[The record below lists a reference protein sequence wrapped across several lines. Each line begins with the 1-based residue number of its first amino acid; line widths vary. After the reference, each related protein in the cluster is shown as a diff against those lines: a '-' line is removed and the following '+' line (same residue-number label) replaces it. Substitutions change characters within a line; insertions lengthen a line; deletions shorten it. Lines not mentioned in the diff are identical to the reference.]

1 MKLKNPIKLPKIKKK
16 FKYGMAGLLIVFMTG
31 SAFYNPSEKY
41 FEIAKNLD
49 IFATLF
55 KEVNTW
61 YVDDVTPSKLM
72 KTGIDAML
80 ASLDPYT
87 NYISED
93 QIEDYRTMTTGEY
106 SGIGASVGTRD
117 GRILIMMPL
126 EGFAADKAGI
136 KVGDEIVAI
145 DGISLKDK
153 TYDQTSQL
161 LKGQAKTNVILSI
174 KRYGNENPIDITIT
188 REKIQT
194 YNVPYYGMV
203 TENIG
208 MIKLTDFTRD
218 ASKEVNDALLAL
230 KAQGA
235 EKIIFDVRGNPG
247 GLLDEAVKISNI
259 FVEKGKEI
267 VSTKG
272 KVKDWNK
279 TYNGLSE
286 ATDTQIPLVV
296 LTSSTSASAA
306 EIVSG
311 VIQDYDRGV
320 LIGENTYGKGLVQ
333 ATRSLSYNSKLKVTI
348 AKYYIP
354 SGRCIQAIDYSQR
367 NEDGSVGKMPDS
379 LRVPFK
385 TAAGRIVYD
394 GGGVKPDVT
403 IEHDRFAPITQTLF
417 LKGLLFDYANKYYFE
432 HKTIAEA
439 KKFKLTETE
448 YQDFIKWLAK
458 KEYDYTTNVEKMI
471 KELEEVAQKEDS
483 YEALKP
489 QINEFKKSIAHNKEN
504 DLRNHKA
511 EIIEFLEQEI
521 VKRYYL
527 ERGEM
532 EATFDD
538 DQDIKEAIQV
548 LNNPERY
555 KKILSAK

>member
-1 MKLKNPIKLPKIKKK
+1 MKLRLLRLPKVKKK
-16 FKYGMAGLLIVFMTG
+16 FKYGVAGLLIVFITG

-61 YVDDVTPSKLM
+61 YVDDVTPAKLM

-106 SGIGASVGTRD
+106 SGIGAQVGTRD
-117 GRILIMMPL
+117 GRILITMPL

-153 TYDQTSQL
+153 TYEETSQL
-161 LKGQAKTNVILSI
+161 LKGQAKTDVVLSI
-174 KRYGNENPIDITIT
+174 KRYGIEKPIDITVT

-203 TENIG
+203 TPTIG

-218 ASKEVNDALLAL
+218 ASKEVNDALLVL
-230 KAQGA
+230 KAKGA

-259 FVEKGKEI
+259 FVEKGREI

-296 LTSSTSASAA
+296 LTSGTSASAA

-354 SGRCIQAIDYSQR
+354 SGRCIQAIDYAHR
-367 NEDGSVGKMPDS
+367 NEDGSVGKVADS
-379 LRVPFK
+379 LRMPFK
-385 TAAGRIVYD
+385 TAAGRTVYD
-394 GGGVKPDVT
+394 GGGVKPDVS
-403 IEHDRFAPITQTLF
+403 IEHDRYAPITQTLF

-432 HKTIAEA
+432 HKTIEEA
-439 KKFKLTETE
+439 KKFNLTDAE
-448 YQDFIKWLAK
+448 YNDFVKWLST
-458 KEYDYTTNVEKMI
+458 KEYDYTTKVEKMI
-471 KELEEVAQKEDS
+471 KELEEVAQTEDS
-483 YEALKP
+483 YDALKP
-489 QINEFKKSIAHNKEN
+489 KIDEFKKGIAHNKEN

-511 EIIEFLEQEI
+511 EIMELLEKEI
-521 VKRYYL
+521 ATRYYL
-527 ERGEM
+527 EKGEI

-538 DQDIKEAIQV
+538 DLDLKAAIEV
-548 LNNPERY
+548 LNDEARY
-555 KKILSAK
+555 KKILSAR

>member
-1 MKLKNPIKLPKIKKK
+1 MKLKLPKLKKR
-16 FKYGMAGLLIVFMTG
+16 FKYGIAGLLIVFITS

-61 YVDDVTPSKLM
+61 YVDDVTPATLM

-136 KVGDEIVAI
+136 KIGDEIMAI
-145 DGISLKDK
+145 DGISLADK
-153 TYDQTSQL
+153 TYDETSQL
-161 LKGQAKTNVILSI
+161 LKGQAKTDVVLSI
-174 KRYGNENPIDITIT
+174 KRYGNEKPIDITIT

-230 KAQGA
+230 KAKGA

-279 TYNGLSE
+279 TYNGLSK

-296 LTSSTSASAA
+296 LTSGTSASAA

-354 SGRCIQAIDYSQR
+354 SGRCIQAIDYAHR
-367 NEDGSVGKMPDS
+367 NEDGSVGKMADS
-379 LRVPFK
+379 LRMPFK
-385 TAAGRIVYD
+385 TAAGRLVYD
-394 GGGVKPDVT
+394 GGGVKPDIT
-403 IEHDRFAPITQTLF
+403 IDHDRFAPITQTLF
-417 LKGLLFDYANKYYFE
+417 LKGLLFDYANKYHFE
-432 HKTIAEA
+432 HKTITEA
-439 KKFKLTETE
+439 KKFNLTDTE
-448 YQDFIKWLAK
+448 YNSFVKWLSA
-458 KEYDYTTNVEKMI
+458 KEYDYTTKVEKMI

-483 YEALKP
+483 YDALKP
-489 QINEFKKSIAHNKEN
+489 KIDEFKKGIAHNKEN
-504 DLRNHKA
+504 DLRNHKTEIMELLER
-511 EIIEFLEQEI
+511 EIIT
-521 VKRYYL
+521 RYYL
-527 ERGEM
+527 ERGQM

-538 DQDIKEAIQV
+538 DLDLKAAIEV
-548 LNNPERY
+548 LNDEVRY
-555 KKILSAK
+555 KKILSVE

>member
-1 MKLKNPIKLPKIKKK
+1 MKLKLPQLKKR
-16 FKYGMAGLLIVFMTG
+16 FKYGIVGLLIVFVTG

-61 YVDDVTPSKLM
+61 YVDDVTPAKLM

-126 EGFAADKAGI
+126 EGFAADKAGVKI
-136 KVGDEIVAI
+136 GDEIIAI

-153 TYDQTSQL
+153 TYDETSQL
-161 LKGQAKTNVILSI
+161 LKGQARTDVVLSI
-174 KRYGNENPIDITIT
+174 KRYGNEKPIDITVT

-203 TENIG
+203 TPTIG

-218 ASKEVNDALLAL
+218 ANKEVKDALVAL
-230 KAQGA
+230 KAKGA

-272 KVKDWNK
+272 KVKEWNK
-279 TYNGLSE
+279 TYNGLAE

-367 NEDGSVGKMPDS
+367 NEDGSVGKMADS
-379 LRVPFK
+379 LRMPFK
-385 TAAGRIVYD
+385 TAAGRTVYD
-394 GGGVKPDVT
+394 GGGVKPD
-403 IEHDRFAPITQTLF
+403 ISIKHDRFAPITQTLF
-417 LKGLLFDYANKYYFE
+417 LKGLLFDYANKYHFE

-439 KKFKLTETE
+439 KAFNLTDSE
-448 YQDFIKWLAK
+448 YNNFIKWLSK
-458 KEYDYTTNVEKMI
+458 KEYDYTTKVEKMI
-471 KELEEVAQKEDS
+471 KELEKVAQKEDS
-483 YEALKP
+483 YEALQPK
-489 QINEFKKSIAHNKEN
+489 IDEFKKGIAHNKEN

-511 EIIEFLEQEI
+511 EIMELLEREI
-521 VKRYYL
+521 ATRYYL
-527 ERGEM
+527 ERGQM

-538 DQDIKEAIQV
+538 DLDMKAAIEV
-548 LNNPERY
+548 LNDEARY
-555 KKILSAK
+555 NKILSIQ

>member
-1 MKLKNPIKLPKIKKK
+1 MKLKLPLLKKK
-16 FKYGMAGLLIVFMTG
+16 FKYGIAGLLIVFFTG

-61 YVDDVTPSKLM
+61 YVDDVTPAKLM

-106 SGIGASVGTRD
+106 SGIGAEVGTRD

-136 KVGDEIVAI
+136 KIGDEIVAI

-153 TYDQTSQL
+153 TYEETSQL
-161 LKGQAKTNVILSI
+161 LKGQAKTNVILAI
-174 KRYGNENPIDITIT
+174 KRYGNDNPIDITVT

-259 FVEKGKEI
+259 FVEKGQEI

-296 LTSSTSASAA
+296 LTSGTSASAS
-306 EIVSG
+306 EIVAG

-354 SGRCIQAIDYSQR
+354 SGRCIQAIDYAHR
-367 NEDGSVGKMPDS
+367 NEDGSIGKMADS
-379 LRVPFK
+379 LRMPFK
-385 TAAGRIVYD
+385 TAAGRTVYD
-394 GGGVKPDVT
+394 GGGVKPDIS
-403 IEHDRFAPITQTLF
+403 IEHDRYAPITQTLF
-417 LKGLLFDYANKYYFE
+417 LKGLLFDYANKYHFE
-432 HKTIAEA
+432 HKTIVEA
-439 KKFKLTETE
+439 KKFNLTDVE
-448 YQDFIKWLAK
+448 YNDFIKWLSA
-458 KEYDYTTNVEKMI
+458 KEYDYTTKVEKMI
-471 KELEEVAQKEDS
+471 KDLEEVAQKEDS
-483 YEALKP
+483 YQALKP

-511 EIIEFLEQEI
+511 EIMELLEREI
-521 VKRYYL
+521 ATRYYL
-527 ERGEM
+527 ERGGM

-538 DQDIKEAIQV
+538 DLDMKAAIEV
-548 LNNPERY
+548 LNDEVRY
-555 KKILSAK
+555 KKILSVQ

>member
-1 MKLKNPIKLPKIKKK
+1 MKLKLPKLKLPKLKKR
-16 FKYGMAGLLIVFMTG
+16 FKYSIAGLLIVFMTG

-106 SGIGASVGTRD
+106 SGIGATVGTRD

-136 KVGDEIVAI
+136 KTGDEIIAI
-145 DGISLKDK
+145 DGISLADK
-153 TYDQTSQL
+153 TYDETSQL
-161 LKGQAKTNVILSI
+161 LKGQAKTDVILSI
-174 KRYGNENPIDITIT
+174 KRYGLEQPLDITVT

-203 TENIG
+203 TSTIG

-218 ASKEVNDALLAL
+218 ASKEVRDALLDL
-230 KAQGA
+230 KSQGA

-286 ATDTQIPLVV
+286 ATDTEIPLVV
-296 LTSSTSASAA
+296 LTSGTSASAA

-354 SGRCIQAIDYSQR
+354 SGRCIQAIDYANR

-379 LRVPFK
+379 LRMPFK

-394 GGGVKPDVT
+394 GGGVKPD
-403 IEHDRFAPITQTLF
+403 IAINHDFYAPVTQTLI

-432 HKTIAEA
+432 NKTIAEA
-439 KKFKLTETE
+439 KEFNLTNTE
-448 YQDFIKWLAK
+448 YDSFIKWLST
-458 KEYDYTTNVEKMI
+458 KEYDYTTKVEKMI
-471 KELEEVAQKEDS
+471 KHLEETAQKEDS

-489 QINEFKKSIAHNKEN
+489 QIDEFKKSIAHNKEN

-511 EIIEFLEQEI
+511 EIIELLEQEI
-521 VKRYYL
+521 AKRYYL

-538 DQDIKEAIQV
+538 DLDLKAAIEV
-548 LNNPERY
+548 LNDEAKY
-555 KKILSAK
+555 KKILSK

>member
-1 MKLKNPIKLPKIKKK
+1 MKLKLPKLKKK
-16 FKYGMAGLLIVFMTG
+16 FKYGIAGLLIVFMTG

-61 YVDDVTPSKLM
+61 YVDDVTPAKLM

-126 EGFAADKAGI
+126 AGFAADKAGI
-136 KVGDEIVAI
+136 KIGDEILAI
-145 DGISLKDK
+145 DGISLADK
-153 TYDQTSQL
+153 TYDETSQL
-161 LKGQAKTNVILSI
+161 LKGQAKTDVILSI
-174 KRYGNENPIDITIT
+174 KRYGNENPIDITVT

-230 KAQGA
+230 KAKGA

-296 LTSSTSASAA
+296 LTSGTSASAA

-354 SGRCIQAIDYSQR
+354 SGRCIQAIDYANR
-367 NEDGSVGKMPDS
+367 NEDGSVGKMADS
-379 LRVPFK
+379 LRMPFK
-385 TAAGRIVYD
+385 TAAGRLVYD
-394 GGGVKPDVT
+394 GGGVKPDIS
-403 IEHDRFAPITQTLF
+403 IEHDKYAPITQTLF
-417 LKGLLFDYANKYYFE
+417 LKSLLFDYANKYHFE

-439 KKFKLTETE
+439 KKFNLTDAE
-448 YQDFIKWLAK
+448 YNDFIKWLST
-458 KEYDYTTNVEKMI
+458 KEYDYTTKVEKMI
-471 KELEEVAQKEDS
+471 KDLEEVAQKEDS

-511 EIIEFLEQEI
+511 EIIELLEKEI
-521 VKRYYL
+521 ATRYYL
-527 ERGEM
+527 EQGAM

-538 DQDIKEAIQV
+538 DLDMKAAIEV
-548 LNNPERY
+548 LNDEVRY

>member
-1 MKLKNPIKLPKIKKK
+1 MKLKLSRFKKK
-16 FKYGMAGLLIVFMTG
+16 FKYGIAGLLIVFITG

-61 YVDDVTPSKLM
+61 YVDDVTPAKLM

-80 ASLDPYT
+80 ESLDPYT

-106 SGIGASVGTRD
+106 SGIGAQVGTRD
-117 GRILIMMPL
+117 GRILITMPL

-145 DGISLKDK
+145 DGISLEDK

-161 LKGQAKTNVILSI
+161 LKGQAKTDVVLSI
-174 KRYGNENPIDITIT
+174 KRYGNEKPIDITVT

-203 TENIG
+203 TEDIG

-230 KAQGA
+230 KAKGA

-296 LTSSTSASAA
+296 LTSGTSASAA

-354 SGRCIQAIDYSQR
+354 SGRCIQAIDYAHR
-367 NEDGSVGKMPDS
+367 NEDGSVGKVSDS
-379 LRVPFK
+379 LRMPFK
-385 TAAGRIVYD
+385 TAAGRLVYD
-394 GGGVKPDVT
+394 GGGVKPDIS
-403 IEHDRFAPITQTLF
+403 IEHDRYAPITQTLF
-417 LKGLLFDYANKYYFE
+417 MKGLLFDYANKYHFE
-432 HKTIAEA
+432 HKEIAEA
-439 KKFKLTETE
+439 KKFNLTDAE
-448 YQDFIKWLAK
+448 YDDFVKWLSA
-458 KEYDYTTNVEKMI
+458 KEYDYTTKVEKMI
-471 KELEEVAQKEDS
+471 KDLEEVAQKEDS
-483 YEALKP
+483 YETLKP
-489 QINEFKKSIAHNKEN
+489 KIEEFKKGIAHNKEN

-511 EIIEFLEQEI
+511 EIMELLEREI
-521 VKRYYL
+521 ATRYYL
-527 ERGEM
+527 ERGQM

-538 DQDIKEAIQV
+538 DLDMKAAIEV
-548 LNNPERY
+548 LNDEVRY
-555 KKILSAK
+555 KKILSVQ

>member
-1 MKLKNPIKLPKIKKK
+1 MKIKIPKLKLKKR
-16 FKYGMAGLLIVFMTG
+16 FKYGIAGLLIIFITS

-61 YVDDVTPSKLM
+61 YVDDVTPGKLM

-136 KVGDEIVAI
+136 KIGDEIVAI
-145 DGISLKDK
+145 DGISLADK
-153 TYDQTSQL
+153 TYDETSQL
-161 LKGQAKTNVILSI
+161 LKGQAKTDVVLSI
-174 KRYGNENPIDITIT
+174 KRYGNDKPIDITVT

-203 TENIG
+203 TEDIG

-218 ASKEVNDALLAL
+218 ASKEVNDALLDL
-230 KAQGA
+230 KSKGA
-235 EKIIFDVRGNPG
+235 KKIIFDVRGNPG

-259 FVEKGKEI
+259 FVEQGKEI

-286 ATDTQIPLVV
+286 ATDTEIPLVV
-296 LTSSTSASAA
+296 LTSGTSASAA

-311 VIQDYDRGV
+311 VMQDYDRGV

-354 SGRCIQAIDYSQR
+354 SGRCIQAIDYANR
-367 NEDGSVGKMPDS
+367 NEDGSVGKVADS
-379 LRVPFK
+379 LRKPFK

-394 GGGVKPDVT
+394 GGGVKPDIA

-417 LKGLLFDYANKYYFE
+417 LKGLLFDYANKYHFE
-432 HKTIAEA
+432 NKNIAEA
-439 KKFKLTETE
+439 KEFNLTDAE
-448 YQDFIKWLAK
+448 YNNFIKWLST
-458 KEYDYTTNVEKMI
+458 KEYDYTTKVEKMI
-471 KELEEVAQKEDS
+471 EDLEEAAQKEDS

-489 QINEFKKSIAHNKEN
+489 KIEEFKKGIAHNKEN
-504 DLRNHKA
+504 DLRNHKN
-511 EIIEFLEQEI
+511 EIIELLEMEI
-521 VKRYYL
+521 ASRYYL
-527 ERGEM
+527 ERGKM

-538 DQDIKEAIQV
+538 DLDIKAAIEV
-548 LNNPERY
+548 LNNEAKY
-555 KKILSAK
+555 KKILSTQ

>member
-1 MKLKNPIKLPKIKKK
+1 MKLKLPKLKKK
-16 FKYGMAGLLIVFMTG
+16 FKYGIAGLLIVLITS

-61 YVDDVTPSKLM
+61 YVDDVTPAKLM

-106 SGIGASVGTRD
+106 SGIGAEVGTRD

-136 KVGDEIVAI
+136 KVGDEIVGI
-145 DGISLKDK
+145 DGISLADK
-153 TYDQTSQL
+153 TYEETSQL
-161 LKGQAKTNVILSI
+161 LKGQAKTDVILSI
-174 KRYGNENPIDITIT
+174 KRYGNENPINITVT

-194 YNVPYYGMV
+194 HNVPYYGMV

-218 ASKEVNDALLAL
+218 ASKEVNDALLDL
-230 KAQGA
+230 KAKGA

-296 LTSSTSASAA
+296 LTSGTSASAS
-306 EIVSG
+306 EIVAG

-333 ATRSLSYNSKLKVTI
+333 ATRSLSYNSQLKVTI

-354 SGRCIQAIDYSQR
+354 SGRCIQAIDYAHR
-367 NEDGSVGKMPDS
+367 NEDGSAGKMADS
-379 LRVPFK
+379 LRMPFK
-385 TAAGRIVYD
+385 TAAGRTVYD
-394 GGGVKPDVT
+394 GGGVKPDIT

-417 LKGLLFDYANKYYFE
+417 LKGSIYLTMLINIILNTRQLQKLQNSNLL
-432 HKTIAEA
+432 
-439 KKFKLTETE
+439 
-448 YQDFIKWLAK
+448 
-458 KEYDYTTNVEKMI
+458 M
-471 KELEEVAQKEDS
+471 
-483 YEALKP
+483 
-489 QINEFKKSIAHNKEN
+489 
-504 DLRNHKA
+504 
-511 EIIEFLEQEI
+511 
-521 VKRYYL
+521 
-527 ERGEM
+527 
-532 EATFDD
+532 
-538 DQDIKEAIQV
+538 
-548 LNNPERY
+548 
-555 KKILSAK
+555 

>member
-1 MKLKNPIKLPKIKKK
+1 MKLKLPTLKKR
-16 FKYGMAGLLIVFMTG
+16 FKYGIAGLLIVFITS

-49 IFATLF
+49 VFATLF

-61 YVDDVTPSKLM
+61 YVDDVTPAKLM

-106 SGIGASVGTRD
+106 SGIGATVGTRD

-136 KVGDEIVAI
+136 KIGDEIVAI

-153 TYDQTSQL
+153 SYDETSQL
-161 LKGQAKTNVILSI
+161 LKGQAKTDVLLSI
-174 KRYGNENPIDITIT
+174 KRYGLEKPLDITVT

-194 YNVPYYGMV
+194 YNVPYSGMV
-203 TENIG
+203 TEDIG

-218 ASKEVNDALLAL
+218 ASKEVRDALLDL
-230 KAQGA
+230 KAKGA
-235 EKIIFDVRGNPG
+235 KKIIFDVRGNPG

-279 TYNGLSE
+279 TYNGLAE
-286 ATDTQIPLVV
+286 ATDTEIPLVV
-296 LTSSTSASAA
+296 LTSGTSASAA

-311 VIQDYDRGV
+311 VMQDYDRGV

-354 SGRCIQAIDYSQR
+354 SGRCIQAIDYANR
-367 NEDGSVGKMPDS
+367 NEDGSVGKVADS
-379 LRVPFK
+379 LRMPFK
-385 TAAGRIVYD
+385 TAAGRVVYD
-394 GGGVKPDVT
+394 GGGVKPDIA
-403 IEHDRFAPITQTLF
+403 IEHDFYAPVTQTLV
-417 LKGLLFDYANKYYFE
+417 LKGLLSDYANKYYFE
-432 HKTIAEA
+432 NKTIAEA
-439 KKFKLTETE
+439 KEFNLTTAE
-448 YQDFIKWLAK
+448 YDAFIKWLSTQ
-458 KEYDYTTNVEKMI
+458 EYDYTTKVEKMV
-471 KELEEVAQKEDS
+471 KHLEETAQKEES

-489 QINEFKKSIAHNKEN
+489 QIDEFKKSIAHNKDK
-504 DLRNHKA
+504 DLRTHKA
-511 EIIEFLEQEI
+511 EIIELLEQEI
-521 VKRYYL
+521 AKRYYL
-527 ERGEM
+527 ERGQM

-538 DQDIKEAIQV
+538 DLDLKAAIEV
-548 LNNPERY
+548 LNDEARY
-555 KKILSAK
+555 KKILSAQ

>member
-1 MKLKNPIKLPKIKKK
+1 MKLKLPRFRKK
-16 FKYGMAGLLIVFMTG
+16 FKYGIAGLLIVFVTG

-61 YVDDVTPSKLM
+61 YVDDITPAKLV

-106 SGIGASVGTRD
+106 SGIGAEVGTRD

-153 TYDQTSQL
+153 TYEETSQL
-161 LKGQAKTNVILSI
+161 LKGQAKTNVVLSI

-188 REKIQT
+188 RGKIQT

-203 TENIG
+203 TEDIG

-296 LTSSTSASAA
+296 LTSGTSASAA

-354 SGRCIQAIDYSQR
+354 SGRCIQAIDYAHR
-367 NEDGSVGKMPDS
+367 NEDGSVGKVADS
-379 LRVPFK
+379 LRMPFK

-394 GGGVKPDVT
+394 GGGVKPDIS
-403 IEHDRFAPITQTLF
+403 IEHDRYAPITQTLF
-417 LKGLLFDYANKYYFE
+417 MKSLLFDYANKYHFE

-439 KKFKLTETE
+439 KKFKLTDTE
-448 YQDFIKWLAK
+448 YSDFIKWLSS
-458 KEYDYTTNVEKMI
+458 KEYDYTTRVEKMI
-471 KELEEVAQKEDS
+471 KDLEEVAQKEDS

-489 QINEFKKSIAHNKEN
+489 KIDEFKKGIAHNKEN
-504 DLRNHKA
+504 DLRTHKA
-511 EIIEFLEQEI
+511 EIMELLEREI
-521 VKRYYL
+521 VTRYYL
-527 ERGEM
+527 ERGQM

-538 DQDIKEAIQV
+538 DLDMKAAIEV
-548 LNNPERY
+548 LNNEVRY
-555 KKILSAK
+555 KEILSVK

>member
-1 MKLKNPIKLPKIKKK
+1 MKLRFPKVKKR
-16 FKYGMAGLLIVFMTG
+16 FKYGIAGLLIVFMTG

-61 YVDDVTPSKLM
+61 YVDDITPAKLM

-153 TYDQTSQL
+153 SYDDASQL
-161 LKGQAKTNVILSI
+161 LKGQAKTNVVLSI
-174 KRYGNENPIDITIT
+174 QRYGNEKPIDITIT

-194 YNVPYYGMV
+194 YNVPYFGMV
-203 TENIG
+203 TEDIG

-218 ASKEVNDALLAL
+218 ASKEVHDALLAL
-230 KAQGA
+230 KAKGA
-235 EKIIFDVRGNPG
+235 TKIIFDVRGNPG

-286 ATDTQIPLVV
+286 ATDIQIPLVV
-296 LTSSTSASAA
+296 LTSGTSASAA

-354 SGRCIQAIDYSQR
+354 SGRCIQAIDYAHR
-367 NEDGSVGKMPDS
+367 NEDGSVGKMADS
-379 LRVPFK
+379 LRMPFK
-385 TAAGRIVYD
+385 TAAGRLVYD
-394 GGGVKPDVT
+394 GGGVKPDIS
-403 IEHDRFAPITQTLF
+403 IEHDRFAPLTQVLI
-417 LKGLLFDYANKYYFE
+417 LKGLLFDYANKYHFE

-439 KKFKLTETE
+439 KKFNLTDKE
-448 YQDFIKWLAK
+448 YEDFAKWLST
-458 KEYDYTTNVEKMI
+458 KEYDYTTRVEKMI
-471 KELEEVAQKEDS
+471 KDLEEVAQKEDS
-483 YEALKP
+483 YDALKP
-489 QINEFKKSIAHNKEN
+489 KIDEFKKGIAHNKEN
-504 DLRNHKA
+504 DLRNHKV
-511 EIIEFLEQEI
+511 EILEILEREI
-521 VKRYYL
+521 AMRYYL

-532 EATFDD
+532 ESTFDD
-538 DQDIKEAIQV
+538 DLDIKAAIEV
-548 LNNPERY
+548 LNNTEKY
-555 KKILSAK
+555 KKILTVK

>member
-1 MKLKNPIKLPKIKKK
+1 MKLKLPKLKKK
-16 FKYGMAGLLIVFMTG
+16 FKYGIAGLLIVFVTG
-31 SAFYNPSEKY
+31 SSFYNPSEKY

-61 YVDDVTPSKLM
+61 YVNDVTPAKLM

-136 KVGDEIVAI
+136 KIGDEIVAI
-145 DGISLKDK
+145 DGISLADK
-153 TYDQTSQL
+153 TYDETSQL
-161 LKGQAKTNVILSI
+161 LKGQAKTDVVLSI
-174 KRYGNENPIDITIT
+174 KRYGNENPIDITVT

-203 TENIG
+203 TDDIG

-230 KAQGA
+230 KAKGA
-235 EKIIFDVRGNPG
+235 TKIIFDVRGNPG

-279 TYNGLSE
+279 TYNGLSD

-296 LTSSTSASAA
+296 LTSGTSASAA

-354 SGRCIQAIDYSQR
+354 SGRCIQAIDYAHR
-367 NEDGSVGKMPDS
+367 NEDGSVGKVADS
-379 LRVPFK
+379 LRMPFK
-385 TAAGRIVYD
+385 TAAGRTVYD
-394 GGGVKPDVT
+394 GGGVKPD
-403 IEHDRFAPITQTLF
+403 ISIDHDRYAPITQTLI
-417 LKGLLFDYANKYYFE
+417 LKGLLFDYANKYHFD

-439 KKFKLTETE
+439 KEFNLTDAE
-448 YQDFIKWLAK
+448 YTDFIKWLSS
-458 KEYDYTTNVEKMI
+458 KEYDYTTRVEKMI
-471 KELEEVAQKEDS
+471 ENLEEAAQKEDS

-489 QINEFKKSIAHNKEN
+489 KIDEFKKGIAHNKDN
-504 DLRNHKA
+504 DLKNHKI
-511 EIIEFLEQEI
+511 EIMELLEREI
-521 VKRYYL
+521 ATRYYL
-527 ERGEM
+527 ERGQI

-538 DQDIKEAIQV
+538 DLDMKAAIEV
-548 LNNPERY
+548 LNDQTKY
-555 KKILSAK
+555 KKILTAK